1 MRIPAAMLALSGFA
15 AATTLQLLSTDDMI
29 RQATAIVRVKV
40 TGSAPVLRGR
50 DIYTQYQLSVLE
62 TLKTG
67 QTVAST
73 AVSVPGGATRG
84 IRQMVAGAP
93 VLATGQEYVIFLWTG
108 KSGFTQIIGL
118 SQGLFNVMQDSAG
131 NAVLVRP
138 AATAT
143 VVNQNGTPVADSAVS
158 MSLSAL
164 RTEIQSVLGAGK

>member
-1 MRIPAAMLALSGFA
+1 MRIPVVMLALAGFA
-15 AATTLQLLSTDDMI
+15 AATTLQLLSTTDMI
-29 RQATAIVRVKV
+29 RQSTAIVRVKV

-50 DIYTQYQLSVLE
+50 DIYTQYQFNVLE

-73 AVSVPGGATRG
+73 AVSVPGGAIQG

-93 VLATGQEYVIFLWTG
+93 ALHSGQEYVIFLWAG
-108 KSGFTQIIGL
+108 KSGLTQIIGL

-138 AATAT
+138 AAAAT

-158 MSLSAL
+158 MTLSSLRSQ
-164 RTEIQSVLGAGK
+164 IQSALGAGN